1 MNKEVFLSELRKK
14 LSGLPQSDID
24 ERVSFYA
31 EMIDDRVEDG
41 MTEEAAIEQIGSV
54 ESVVETIMS
63 EYPLSKLVKA
73 KVKPEKKMPVWAIIL
88 LVLGFPVWF
97 PLLVSVLSVIGSV
110 YLTLWC
116 IVITLY
122 ALALGLAAGS
132 IGSFVAMIVAFAGGE
147 ALLGVACF
155 GCFLA
160 LGGMSVLLFFGSN
173 YTVKGVVWLT
183 KKMLLGIKSM
193 FIGKEN

>member
-41 MTEEAAIEQIGSV
+41 MTEEAAVEQIGSV
-54 ESVVETIMS
+54 DKVVETIMS

-73 KVKPEKKMPVWAIIL
+73 KVKPEKKMPVWAIVL
-88 LVLGFPVWF
+88 LILGFPVWF
-97 PLLVSVLSVIGSV
+97 PLLVSIVSTIGSV

-122 ALALGLAAGS
+122 VVDLAFALVSIGCLISMVAGFVSGEAMFGIAAFGCALVLGALA
-132 IGSFVAMIVAFAGGE
+132 
-147 ALLGVACF
+147 
-155 GCFLA
+155 
-160 LGGMSVLLFFGSN
+160 VLLFIGSN

-183 KKMLLGIKSM
+183 KKMLLGIKSL
-193 FIGKEN
+193 FIGKEK

>member
-41 MTEEAAIEQIGSV
+41 MTEEAAIEQIGTV

-63 EYPLSKLVKA
+63 EYPLSKLVKS
-73 KVKPEKKMPVWAIIL
+73 KVKPEKKMPVWAIVL
-88 LVLGFPVWF
+88 LIVGFPVWF
-97 PLLVSVLSVIGSV
+97 PLLITVFSVVGSL

-116 IVITLY
+116 IIITLY
-122 ALALGLAAGS
+122 ALDLGMAIGS
-132 IGSFVAMIVAFAGGE
+132 IASLIGMVIAFISGE
-147 ALLGVACF
+147 GTFGIAAF
-155 GCFLA
+155 GCFLVLGA
-160 LGGMSVLLFFGSN
+160 LSVLLFFGSN
-173 YTVKGVVWLT
+173 YAVKGVVWLT

>member
-41 MTEEAAIEQIGSV
+41 MTEEAAVEQIGSV
-54 ESVVETIMS
+54 DKVVETIMS

-73 KVKPEKKMPVWAIIL
+73 KVKPEKKMPVWAIVL
-88 LVLGFPVWF
+88 LILGFPVWF
-97 PLLVSVLSVIGSV
+97 PLLVSIVSTVGSL

-122 ALALGLAAGS
+122 AVDLAFAVGS
-132 IGSFVAMIVAFAGGE
+132 IACLIAMVAGFVSGE
-147 ALLGVACF
+147 AMFGIAAF
-155 GCFLA
+155 GCALVLGALA
-160 LGGMSVLLFFGSN
+160 VLLFIGSN

-183 KKMLLGIKSM
+183 KKMLLGIKSL
-193 FIGKEN
+193 FIGKEK

>member
-1 MNKEVFLSELRKK
+1 
-14 LSGLPQSDID
+14 
-24 ERVSFYA
+24 
-31 EMIDDRVEDG
+31 
-41 MTEEAAIEQIGSV
+41 MT
-54 ESVVETIMS
+54 

-97 PLLVSVLSVIGSV
+97 PLLVSVVSVIGSL

-122 ALALGLAAGS
+122 SVDLALAVGS
-132 IGSFVAMIVAFAGGE
+132 IASLVAMVVAFASGE
-147 ALLGVACF
+147 AMIGVAGF
-155 GCFLA
+155 GCFLTLGA
-160 LGGMSVLLFFGSN
+160 LSVLLFFGCN